1 MAPCLPQCL
10 SDLRTSFSHR
20 HLWVIAG
27 SIEPFPLREGDGATE
42 RGGRI
47 MCRIL
52 DKLSGIPTGHSH
64 CLWNL
69 IRACHQ
75 LTFKKPSVPSIIV
88 KSGQFWVNDSFIMMC
103 VGGTVCDGLTFKR
116 GAIPAVLAS
125 PLLPFS
131 VNVGIGQISELFC
144 IIHISSL
151 HDRCEIHCN
160 PASQVNSQI
169 PLVYW

>member
-27 SIEPFPLREGDGATE
+27 SIEPFPLREGDGASE

-88 KSGQFWVNDSFIMMC
+88 KSGQFWVNDPFIMMC
-103 VGGTVCDGLTFKR
+103 VCVWDSVRRFDLQKR
-116 GAIPAVLAS
+116 GDSRRFGLSS
-125 PLLPFS
+125 PP
-131 VNVGIGQISELFC
+131 IQRE
-144 IIHISSL
+144 
-151 HDRCEIHCN
+151 
-160 PASQVNSQI
+160 
-169 PLVYW
+169 

>member
-1 MAPCLPQCL
+1 MFRVRDLGRDCDDDESHDFVVICDSFPELARWRLACLSASL

-27 SIEPFPLREGDGATE
+27 SIEPFPLREGDGAIE

-75 LTFKKPSVPSIIV
+75 LTF
-88 KSGQFWVNDSFIMMC
+88 
-103 VGGTVCDGLTFKR
+103 
-116 GAIPAVLAS
+116 
-125 PLLPFS
+125 
-131 VNVGIGQISELFC
+131 
-144 IIHISSL
+144 
-151 HDRCEIHCN
+151 
-160 PASQVNSQI
+160 
-169 PLVYW
+169 